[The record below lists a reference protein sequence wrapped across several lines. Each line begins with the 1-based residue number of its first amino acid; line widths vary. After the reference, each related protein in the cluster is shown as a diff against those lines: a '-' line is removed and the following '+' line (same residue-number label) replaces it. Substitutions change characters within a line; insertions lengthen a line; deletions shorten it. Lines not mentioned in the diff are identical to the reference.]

1 MNRRGVGESKP
12 SDKHERGLHG
22 ELEDV
27 EKATALV
34 VEHFSRARSLKHPE
48 NEGQKREKEEEDEGV
63 RQVALGDVREEPRD
77 CPHRGSF
84 KRYPTSTNF

>member
-48 NEGQKREKEEEDEGV
+48 NQNRKLGFPQDYPS
-63 RQVALGDVREEPRD
+63 RQIGA
-77 CPHRGSF
+77 
-84 KRYPTSTNF
+84 